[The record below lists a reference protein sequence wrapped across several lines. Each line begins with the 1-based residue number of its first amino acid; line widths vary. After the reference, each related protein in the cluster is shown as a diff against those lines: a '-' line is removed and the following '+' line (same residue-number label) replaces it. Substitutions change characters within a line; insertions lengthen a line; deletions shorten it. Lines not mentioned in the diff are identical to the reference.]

1 MNENLSQIY
10 IPLGCDCSIAYQLN
24 KLNLRTVA
32 LPFDWIRINITDL
45 INILETKFQFL
56 CMKEH
61 LKIEKIDYGFFPELN
76 TIDPN
81 MDNLLDQSKPSKIK
95 IINTK
100 YNFLYPHEPN
110 YDTNEE
116 ILDQFI
122 KKYSRRVDRL
132 LQLLDDKSIR
142 KIFVIVSPIYDL
154 SINQKIIDIGSNIHI
169 KDIVYDKKQKY
180 LDWKKEELY
189 KF

>member
-1 MNENLSQIY
+1 MEQLKCRY
-10 IPLGCDCSIAYQLN
+10 IPVGDCSAAW
-24 KLNLRTVA
+24 NLQRLGLRVESYVS
-32 LPFDWIRINITDL
+32 DWCRCKIIDYIYA
-45 INILETKFQFL
+45 LETKFQFL
-56 CMKEH
+56 CMKEY
-61 LKIEKIDYGFFPELN
+61 LTIEKIDYGFFPELN
-76 TIDPN
+76 TIDSN

-110 YDTNEE
+110 YDTDEE

-132 LQLLDDKSIR
+132 LQLLDDKSIK